1 MEIIGEIQDIIYR
14 NEINGYTIA
23 SFETDEELT
32 TVVGY
37 LPFVNAGDT
46 LKLIGKFVEHKE
58 YGRQFKI
65 DTFEKMMPQTMQALE
80 RYLSNGNIKGIGVAL
95 AKRIIKKFGEETIHV
110 FRYEPEKLSEVKG
123 ISKIKAQEIS
133 ESFIENW
140 EVWQIVGFL
149 EKFGIGVE
157 YAKKIFDLFGT
168 KAIEEIES
176 NPYILIDLTRGVD
189 FSKIDK
195 MALELGMD
203 YNNEKR
209 VTSRNKIWIN

>member
-65 DTFEKMMPQTMQALE
+65 DTFDKMMPQTMQALE

-149 EKFGIGVE
+149 ENFGIGVE
-157 YAKKIFDLFGT
+157 YAKNIFDLFGT

-195 MALELGMD
+195 MALELGID

>member
-1 MEIIGEIQDIIYR
+1 
-14 NEINGYTIA
+14 
-23 SFETDEELT
+23 
-32 TVVGY
+32 
-37 LPFVNAGDT
+37 
-46 LKLIGKFVEHKE
+46 
-58 YGRQFKI
+58 
-65 DTFEKMMPQTMQALE
+65 MPQTMQALE

>member
-23 SFETDEELT
+23 SFETEEELT

-65 DTFEKMMPQTMQALE
+65 DTFDKMMPQTMQALE

-209 VTSRNKIWIN
+209 VTSRNKIWID

>member
-14 NEINGYTIA
+14 NEINGYPIA

-65 DTFEKMMPQTMQALE
+65 DTFDKMMPQTMQALE

-157 YAKKIFDLFGT
+157 YAKRIFDLFGT

>member
-1 MEIIGEIQDIIYR
+1 M
-14 NEINGYTIA
+14 
-23 SFETDEELT
+23 
-32 TVVGY
+32 
-37 LPFVNAGDT
+37 
-46 LKLIGKFVEHKE
+46 
-58 YGRQFKI
+58 
-65 DTFEKMMPQTMQALE
+65 
-80 RYLSNGNIKGIGVAL
+80 
-95 AKRIIKKFGEETIHV
+95 
-110 FRYEPEKLSEVKG
+110 
-123 ISKIKAQEIS
+123 
-133 ESFIENW
+133 
-140 EVWQIVGFL
+140 WQIVGFL

>member
-65 DTFEKMMPQTMQALE
+65 DTFDKMMPQTMQALE

>member
-1 MEIIGEIQDIIYR
+1 
-14 NEINGYTIA
+14 
-23 SFETDEELT
+23 
-32 TVVGY
+32 
-37 LPFVNAGDT
+37 
-46 LKLIGKFVEHKE
+46 
-58 YGRQFKI
+58 
-65 DTFEKMMPQTMQALE
+65 MMPQTMQALE

>member
-65 DTFEKMMPQTMQALE
+65 DTFDKMMPQTMQALE

-195 MALELGMD
+195 MALELGID

>member
-65 DTFEKMMPQTMQALE
+65 DTFDKMMPQTMQALE

-157 YAKKIFDLFGT
+157 YEKKIFDLFGT

>member
-65 DTFEKMMPQTMQALE
+65 DTFDKMMPQTMQALE

-209 VTSRNKIWIN
+209 VTSRNKIWID

>member
-1 MEIIGEIQDIIYR
+1 MEKIGEIQDIIYR

-65 DTFEKMMPQTMQALE
+65 DTFDKMMPQTMQALE

>member
-65 DTFEKMMPQTMQALE
+65 DTFDKMMPQTMQALE

-149 EKFGIGVE
+149 EKLGIGVE

>member
-65 DTFEKMMPQTMQALE
+65 DTFDKMMPQTMQALE

-157 YAKKIFDLFGT
+157 YAKRIFDLFGT

>member
-65 DTFEKMMPQTMQALE
+65 DTFDKMMPQTMQALE

-157 YAKKIFDLFGT
+157 YAKRIFDLFGT

-176 NPYILIDLTRGVD
+176 NPYILIDLTIGVD

>member
-65 DTFEKMMPQTMQALE
+65 DTFDKMMPQTMQALE

-149 EKFGIGVE
+149 EKFGLGVE

-176 NPYILIDLTRGVD
+176 NPYILID
-189 FSKIDK
+189 
-195 MALELGMD
+195 
-203 YNNEKR
+203 
-209 VTSRNKIWIN
+209 